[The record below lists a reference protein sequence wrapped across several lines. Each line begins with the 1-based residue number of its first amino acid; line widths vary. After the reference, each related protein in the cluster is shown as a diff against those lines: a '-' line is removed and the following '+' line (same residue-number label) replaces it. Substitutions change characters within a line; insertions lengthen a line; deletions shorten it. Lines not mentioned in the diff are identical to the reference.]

1 MTEGDFKIPDWLL
14 SSGTLRILALLA
26 LFRHPTPP
34 PLIVI
39 EEIENG
45 LDPRIIHLIVGELRN
60 VVETGLSQV
69 IITTHSPYFRDL
81 LALSQAVLVERIEEP
96 PVFFRPADQESLHEW
111 AKNFGPGRFY
121 TMDKLSRGALDESW
135 HDF

>member
-45 LDPRIIHLIVGELRN
+45 CKKNKITCQKQVSLKRRN
-60 VVETGLSQV
+60 NRKATKEKVYKG
-69 IITTHSPYFRDL
+69 
-81 LALSQAVLVERIEEP
+81 
-96 PVFFRPADQESLHEW
+96 
-111 AKNFGPGRFY
+111 
-121 TMDKLSRGALDESW
+121 
-135 HDF
+135 